1 VDLRYSVTLRPMV
14 EEGGYFA
21 EVPDL
26 PGCGA
31 DGDTPIEALDNV
43 CNAISAWITV
53 AKARGQQVPE
63 PTHEKAAS
71 GRWLQRVPKTLHR
84 QLAIRARSEGIS
96 MNQLVTYL
104 LASNMPL
111 ALSPSVTNEDYANAL
126 AEFSKLAR

>member
-1 VDLRYSVTLRPMV
+1 MDLRYSVTLRPMV

-31 DGDTPIEALDNV
+31 DGDTPIEALENV
-43 CNAISAWITV
+43 CNAISAWIKF
-53 AKARGQQVPE
+53 AKKRGQPVPE

-84 QLAIRARSEGIS
+84 QLTIRARSEGIS

-104 LASNMPL
+104 IASNMPL
-111 ALSPSVTNEDYANAL
+111 ALSLSESTEDYADAST
-126 AEFSKLAR
+126 EFSELAR